1 MTEFLC
7 LDCGNSFSLREGAN
21 APLQCSVR
29 HCRSYEVISEPKLE
43 KIVQLTQHYIENTVF
58 GIFPLMDALSSV
70 FSQIGLR
77 RYRPENTMKLMR
89 MVVDRI
95 EGKTKGKPSQSG
107 ISVVGLGEKR
117 AGGR

>member
-7 LDCGNSFSLREGAN
+7 LDCENVFSLREGAN

-29 HCRSYEVISEPKLE
+29 HCRSYEVISESQLE
-43 KIVQLTQHYIENTVF
+43 KIVQLTQHYIDNTLF
-58 GIFPLMDALSSV
+58 GIFPFMDAFSSV

-89 MVVDRI
+89 IVVDRI
-95 EGKTKGKPSQSG
+95 EGKTKGKPSESG
-107 ISVVGLGEKR
+107 ISVVDLGEKH
-117 AGGR
+117 AGDR